1 MSENS
6 IKSIMDV
13 TMDKLRAMVDAN
25 TIIGD
30 PIVVGDVTLLPVSKV
45 SFGLATGGSDFPS
58 KTQSGLFGGGGGAGV
73 TIAPVMKRI
82 VALVIICII
91 FSLPVSAVST
101 SAKAAA
107 VINGDTGEVLYSQ
120 NADTRLPM
128 ASTTKIMTSLLLCE
142 HGNLEKEI
150 TVTADMLKV
159 EGSSMGLLPG
169 DTVTLHDLL
178 YGMLLASGNDAANVT
193 AIAA

>member
-30 PIVVGDVTLLPVSKV
+30 PIVVDGVTLIPVSKV

-73 TIAPVMKRI
+73 TVSPVAFI
-82 VALVIICII
+82 
-91 FSLPVSAVST
+91 AVSEGNVKMMPVYNEL
-101 SAKAAA
+101 SSFDKAFALA
-107 VINGDTGEVLYSQ
+107 PEVLEKVKEVFKKEKKK
-120 NADTRLPM
+120 D
-128 ASTTKIMTSLLLCE
+128 SL
-142 HGNLEKEI
+142 
-150 TVTADMLKV
+150 
-159 EGSSMGLLPG
+159 
-169 DTVTLHDLL
+169 
-178 YGMLLASGNDAANVT
+178 
-193 AIAA
+193 

>member
-30 PIVVGDVTLLPVSKV
+30 PIVVDGVTLIPVSKV

-73 TIAPVMKRI
+73 TVSPVAFI
-82 VALVIICII
+82 
-91 FSLPVSAVST
+91 AVSEGNVKMMPVYNEL
-101 SAKAAA
+101 SSFDKAFALA
-107 VINGDTGEVLYSQ
+107 PEVLEKVK
-120 NADTRLPM
+120 DVF
-128 ASTTKIMTSLLLCE
+128 KKEKKKDSL
-142 HGNLEKEI
+142 
-150 TVTADMLKV
+150 
-159 EGSSMGLLPG
+159 
-169 DTVTLHDLL
+169 
-178 YGMLLASGNDAANVT
+178 
-193 AIAA
+193 

>member
-30 PIVVGDVTLLPVSKV
+30 PIVVDGVTLIPVSKV

-73 TIAPVMKRI
+73 TVSPVAFIAVNEGNVKMMPVYNELSSFDKAF
-82 VALVIICII
+82 ALA
-91 FSLPVSAVST
+91 P
-101 SAKAAA
+101 
-107 VINGDTGEVLYSQ
+107 EVLEK
-120 NADTRLPM
+120 AKEVFKKEKKKD
-128 ASTTKIMTSLLLCE
+128 SL
-142 HGNLEKEI
+142 
-150 TVTADMLKV
+150 
-159 EGSSMGLLPG
+159 
-169 DTVTLHDLL
+169 
-178 YGMLLASGNDAANVT
+178 
-193 AIAA
+193 

>member
-73 TIAPVMKRI
+73 TIAPVAFIAVCDGSVKMM
-82 VALVIICII
+82 
-91 FSLPVSAVST
+91 PVY
-101 SAKAAA
+101 
-107 VINGDTGEVLYSQ
+107 NE
-120 NADTRLPM
+120 
-128 ASTTKIMTSLLLCE
+128 
-142 HGNLEKEI
+142 
-150 TVTADMLKV
+150 
-159 EGSSMGLLPG
+159 
-169 DTVTLHDLL
+169 
-178 YGMLLASGNDAANVT
+178 
-193 AIAA
+193 

>member
-30 PIVVGDVTLLPVSKV
+30 PIVVDGVTLIPVSKV

-73 TIAPVMKRI
+73 TVSPVAFI
-82 VALVIICII
+82 
-91 FSLPVSAVST
+91 AVSEGNVKMMPVYNELN
-101 SAKAAA
+101 SFDKAFALA
-107 VINGDTGEVLYSQ
+107 PEVLEKVKEVFKKEKKK
-120 NADTRLPM
+120 D
-128 ASTTKIMTSLLLCE
+128 SL
-142 HGNLEKEI
+142 
-150 TVTADMLKV
+150 
-159 EGSSMGLLPG
+159 
-169 DTVTLHDLL
+169 
-178 YGMLLASGNDAANVT
+178 
-193 AIAA
+193 